1 MEELDVS
8 LENEDEDEMQLTID
22 RLKRE
27 RDDLGGVNLKAEEE
41 AEEIKERIS
50 EIKTERDDL

>member
-8 LENEDEDEMQLTID
+8 LDNEDEDEMQMTID

-41 AEEIKERIS
+41 AEEIKERIN
-50 EIKTERDDL
+50 EIKI